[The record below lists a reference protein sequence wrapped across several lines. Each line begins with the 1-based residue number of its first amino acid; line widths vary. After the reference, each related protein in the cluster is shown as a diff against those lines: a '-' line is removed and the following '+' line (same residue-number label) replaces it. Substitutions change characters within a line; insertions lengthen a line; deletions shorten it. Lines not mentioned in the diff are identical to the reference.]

1 MIKTLVALVT
11 GGTGFI
17 GANLVDRLV
26 REGWETHVVVRSDSN
41 LSVLSGV
48 EHAIQIHVHD
58 GSTEQLIEIVKLA
71 SPLVVFHL
79 ASLFLAQ
86 HTPQD
91 IEPLIHTNLLFSTQ
105 LIEAM
110 TRVDGVRNLIN
121 TGTSWQH
128 FESKEYSPVCLYAA
142 TKQAFE
148 AILAYY
154 LEASNISAISLQLHD
169 TYGPNDNRAKLFTL
183 LRRAARTQERLL
195 MSPGEQLIDLVYIDD
210 VLEAYL
216 LAAKRFLQKK
226 VVRHEIYSVT
236 SSNPIKLR
244 DLVATYGQITS
255 QSLAVEWGARAYR
268 PREVMLPWSKGRV
281 VPGWTPKI
289 TLAEGIALMEDQT
302 LLPKSE
308 VDVTDKKINAEC
320 K

>member
-1 MIKTLVALVT
+1 MVKARVALVT
-11 GGTGFI
+11 GGTGFV
-17 GANLVDRLV
+17 GANLVGRLV
-26 REGWETHVVVRSDSN
+26 RDGWETHVIVRSDSN

-58 GSTEQLIEIVKLA
+58 GSTEQLIEIVKFA

-91 IEPLIHTNLLFSTQ
+91 IEPLIHSNLLFSTQ

-110 TRVDGVRNLIN
+110 SRVDGVCHLIN

-148 AILAYY
+148 AILTYY
-154 LEASNISAISLQLHD
+154 VEASNISAISLQLHD
-169 TYGPNDNRAKLFTL
+169 TYGPNDSRAKLFTL
-183 LRRAARTQERLL
+183 LRRTARTQEKLL

-210 VLEAYL
+210 VLDAYL
-216 LAAKRFLQKK
+216 LAAERCLQNE

-236 SSNPIKLR
+236 SGNPIKLR
-244 DLVATYGQITS
+244 DLVATYGQITG
-255 QSLAVEWGARAYR
+255 QTLEVEWGARAYR
-268 PREVMLPWSKGRV
+268 PREVMLPWSKGSV
-281 VPGWTPKI
+281 VPGWAPKI
-289 TLAEGIALMEDQT
+289 TLAEGIALMEKPTQ
-302 LLPKSE
+302 LPKSE
-308 VDVTDKKINAEC
+308 SEVMNRKINAED
-320 K
+320 